1 MTQWKNAMEV
11 FKLLDKTNCKQCDMP
26 TCLAFAAAVFQGRR
40 PLDDCPTLGEEI
52 IQLHVEKSETQ
63 TAPEAQRDEGVEQL
77 KQKIAAI
84 DLAEAAKRLD
94 TKFDGE
100 KLTVKVLGK
109 DFSVDSQG
117 NMSANIHINSWVAGP
132 VLNYIISG
140 AGKPPTGEWVSF
152 RELKNAKSW
161 ERFFTHQC
169 EAPLKKVADSYT
181 DLFED
186 MIKIFNG
193 KQVENHYVADISLV
207 LHPLPKVPLLICYWR
222 PEDGLDS
229 NLNLFFDP
237 TAGENLG
244 VEHIYTLGVG
254 LVRMFEKIALTHN
267 G

>member
-11 FKLLDKTNCKQCDMP
+11 FKLLDKTNCKKCDMP

-40 PLDDCPTLGEEI
+40 PISDCPNLDDEI
-52 IQLHVEKSETQ
+52 ARQYGEKSQSQ
-63 TAPEAQRDEGVEQL
+63 TDPGPLRDEGVEL
-77 KQKIAAI
+77 MKRKIAAM
-84 DLAEAAKRLD
+84 DLAEAAKRLGARY
-94 TKFDGE
+94 DGE

-117 NMSANIHINSWVAGP
+117 NLSSAIHVNSWVAGP
-132 VLNYIISG
+132 VFNYVLSG
-140 AGKPPTGEWVSF
+140 AGKPPTGEWVAF
-152 RELKNAKSW
+152 RELKNGKSW

-169 EAPLKKVADSYT
+169 EAPLKRVADSYT

-207 LHPLPKVPLLICYWR
+207 LRPLPKVPLLICYWR

-229 NLNLFFDP
+229 NLNLFFDT

-244 VEHIYTLGVG
+244 VEYIYTLGVG
-254 LVRMFEKIALTHN
+254 LVKMFEKIALTHTK
-267 G
+267 